1 MRQFLGLLAFALPS
15 TIVWYALGSLL
26 TYKLRL
32 TKATKIVGFFVAWL
46 VTPIAAQLIVDKPTV
61 FSAEHEMNYA
71 SAISVI
77 VVIALLWITRIVR
90 ANITDKTLKSESK
103 HDNSGIKSQP
113 IDNESYSDEKYYS
126 IALKEIQ
133 VNHLSSGLWGK
144 ALAYSDGDQ
153 DKAKAY
159 YLKERVKQ
167 LMQMHQERL
176 TKSTETFTPIID
188 VDRSPIL
195 TPIQLFFVIILAIFT
210 FAGAI
215 NYFMANDQSSFES
228 GNTGTQQDSTSSIN
242 STNDI
247 ALTDK
252 FLYDNYRS
260 CLSHKLKDVD
270 ISKANLGIARQ
281 AFEEDCRKEFCV
293 EKREV
298 TEDEYKSCI
307 SQKHISCES
316 GPEIVA
322 KKAKEREIKR
332 AEIDSSSLSYPVKK
346 FVYGNEYTLPE
357 EKEREID
364 EAVYLFDCNSLRA
377 EEYCREKKYNDS
389 TCPLFYKH

>member
-15 TIVWYALGSLL
+15 IIVWYALGSLL

-46 VTPIAAQLIVDKPTV
+46 VTPIATQLIVDKPTV

-281 AFEEDCRKEFCV
+281 AFEEDC
-293 EKREV
+293 
-298 TEDEYKSCI
+298 
-307 SQKHISCES
+307 
-316 GPEIVA
+316 
-322 KKAKEREIKR
+322 
-332 AEIDSSSLSYPVKK
+332 
-346 FVYGNEYTLPE
+346 
-357 EKEREID
+357 
-364 EAVYLFDCNSLRA
+364 
-377 EEYCREKKYNDS
+377 
-389 TCPLFYKH
+389 